1 MRGPSFRPPCQLF
14 YLVVS
19 FSPQVAATDA
29 FLLPVFAAWAAKGM
43 GPFPL
48 KLKMRP
54 QVEATHAFI
63 YHNGTA
69 VPHCRLIE
77 HIYFRFYPARSRL
90 QVRRARLLCAAA
102 CPAPASPLPPCPAPA
117 LTLPPCLPHFP
128 LFDPLPPP
136 PSDFDLVGDRQPR
149 PGGHDGAG
157 ADAGREGYRPAPVPE
172 PGLAAGGARP
182 HHRGGGGGVI
192 DALQWAAHE
201 LFCPGGAVWC
211 AQWGFFG
218 TVHIFTF
225 ILIYTIYARV
235 GTLT

>member
-128 LFDPLPPP
+128 LFDLLPPP
-136 PSDFDLVGDRQPR
+136 PQILISWETVSPGPAGMMVLERMLGGRGIGRRLYPNLASRQ
-149 PGGHDGAG
+149 
-157 ADAGREGYRPAPVPE
+157 EVPVPII
-172 PGLAAGGARP
+172 AA
-182 HHRGGGGGVI
+182 
-192 DALQWAAHE
+192 AA
-201 LFCPGGAVWC
+201 A
-211 AQWGFFG
+211 A
-218 TVHIFTF
+218 
-225 ILIYTIYARV
+225 
-235 GTLT
+235 